1 MEMNV
6 EKNKK
11 KYILIGIIVGC
22 ILLVG
27 GTYALLSSD
36 LIVNNGNVNGIVDC
50 FQIDYNISNDGSNT
64 NTGITGVL
72 FPTKSVKGGLSGK
85 VAINI
90 NASCDVGGTG
100 TLYLNV
106 GSGTSTTLVQT
117 VAAHCEKSDTLET
130 LDSYTTSGACT
141 SNGGRWVSN
150 GTALKYAVYPSS
162 DITGAALT
170 KGYITANDIGKDIT
184 IYDNFSVSKTV
195 KNYYIYIWM
204 DGYLAGDG
212 YENLPFGG
220 SIHAKVVQT
229 D

>member
-1 MEMNV
+1 MNV

-11 KYILIGIIVGC
+11 KYIIIGIIVGC
-22 ILLVG
+22 ILLIG

-36 LIVNNGNVNGIVDC
+36 LIVSNGNVNGVVDC
-50 FQIDYNISNDGSNT
+50 FQIDYNISNDGSST

-85 VAINI
+85 VAISI
-90 NASCDVGGTG
+90 NNACSVTGTG

-130 LDSYTTSGACT
+130 LDGYTTSSTCT

-170 KGYITANDIGKDIT
+170 KGYITTNDIGKNIT
-184 IYDNFSVSKTV
+184 IYDNFGVTKTV

-212 YENLPFGG
+212 YENLPFSGN
-220 SIHAKVVQT
+220 IHAKVVQN